1 MSLLVGLTGG
11 IGSGKSLAASF
22 FKELGAHIIDADQ
35 LSRDLVHPGQT
46 ALKEIVNY
54 FGKNILDP
62 TGNLDRRKLA
72 KIVFQDPE
80 KKSILEGI
88 LHPKIFKKEQEVFIE
103 ICTKDP
109 FAIVIIDAALLIESG
124 NYKHVN
130 KVIVV
135 RSSEESQIQRILSRN
150 AVSFDE
156 AVARIKNQM
165 SLEEKIKYADFILD
179 NNMQQE
185 DLKHKVQELFPQ
197 LLNISKKLVNSIS

>member
-72 KIVFQDPE
+72 KIVFQDPG

-88 LHPKIFKKEQEVFIE
+88 LHPKIFKKEQEVFFK

>member
-72 KIVFQDPE
+72 KIVFQDPG

-124 NYKHVN
+124 N
-130 KVIVV
+130 
-135 RSSEESQIQRILSRN
+135 
-150 AVSFDE
+150 
-156 AVARIKNQM
+156 
-165 SLEEKIKYADFILD
+165 
-179 NNMQQE
+179 
-185 DLKHKVQELFPQ
+185 
-197 LLNISKKLVNSIS
+197 